1 MSQGLVETTV
11 LLALCWLLA
20 RGTVLRRQR
29 PSQGTRLVEGICL
42 GGLGVASMMWPLVEQ
57 AGLIVDARSVFL
69 AIAALFGGQMVA
81 AVAGLMA
88 LAFSL
93 FFDSNGALTEF
104 SLILLPLACGLA
116 YRHAHERHRLAL
128 GAWPL
133 LSFSLLMHV
142 LLMGLL
148 LSISPASSVAAL
160 WPPLLALTAFTTLL
174 GLLLHDL
181 RSRERS
187 EQALK
192 QSDARLKAITR
203 AIPDQLLVLDEK
215 GRCLEVI
222 SDHTMPSNPLFGL
235 HVQIGDGPEAWLDT
249 GTASHLLAFIQQT
262 LVSDRPQAT
271 EHTQQTE
278 DGDKIYAWRAHPLD
292 AKDPDKRAVVMLIRD
307 ISDHANAELE
317 RRIASLAFESQQG
330 MLIADAEKHILRVN
344 RAFSE
349 ISGFAASEAIGQT
362 TRLLSSGN
370 HGPEFYREMWRCV
383 NERGAW
389 QGEIWNRRKN
399 GELFPEWLS
408 ISVVHDERG
417 KATHYVAAF
426 TDITERKAAEAH
438 IHNLAFYDPL
448 TGLANRRLLL
458 DRLQQ
463 ALATVARSKRSGALM
478 FIDLDNFKHINDA
491 FGHQAGD
498 DLLCEAAKRLERSV
512 RASDTV
518 ARLGGDEF
526 VVMLE
531 NLDADPEIAAAQTE
545 QVGMQLLTALSAPFM
560 LGDNDLHTSGSVG
573 ATLFGA
579 ADTSAD
585 ELMKRADMAMY
596 EAKASGKNALRFFDP
611 RMQEVVNERLQLED
625 QIRRGLNA
633 DEFMLLFQP
642 QLEQT
647 LGLTGAE
654 ALVRWQHPQR
664 GLLEPKA
671 FIAAAE
677 RAGLIQTL
685 DFVVLQAAC
694 QQLARWATVPHRAGL
709 TLAVN
714 LSAKLLYQNGFVERL
729 LDLLETSGAEPR
741 KLMLELSESNLV
753 DDMPEAIVRMNRLKA
768 RGIRFSIDN
777 FGTGYSSMTYLQQL
791 PVEQLKIDQSFV
803 ARLPDDDASL
813 TIIRATCALAAGLG
827 VSVVADG
834 VENEAQRLMLLDTGC
849 RLFQGY
855 LFGRPM
861 PLEAFEELGD
871 ALRRPQAHQLDHS

>member
-1 MSQGLVETTV
+1 MTQGLVETTILV
-11 LLALCWLLA
+11 ALCWLLA
-20 RGTVLRRQR
+20 RGAARWRQR
-29 PSQGTRLVEGICL
+29 LSKASRLVWGICF
-42 GGLGVASMMWPLVEQ
+42 GGLGVASMMLPLVEQ
-57 AGLIVDARSVFL
+57 VGLIVDARSVFL
-69 AIAALFGGQMVA
+69 GIAALFGGPLVA

-88 LAFSL
+88 LAFSVFL
-93 FFDSNGALTEF
+93 GSSGALAEF

-116 YRHAHERHRLAL
+116 YRHAHERHMLTL
-128 GAWPL
+128 GAWQL
-133 LSFSLLMHV
+133 LSFSLLLH
-142 LLMGLL
+142 LLLLGLL
-148 LSISPASSVAAL
+148 LPINPASSVAAL
-160 WPPLLALTAFTTLL
+160 WPPLLALSAFTTLL

-187 EQALK
+187 KQALQ

-215 GRCLEVI
+215 GLCLEVI
-222 SDHTMPSNPLFGL
+222 SQHTMPSNPLFGL
-235 HVQIGDGPEAWLDT
+235 HVHIGDRPEVWLDT

-262 LVSDRPQAT
+262 LACDRPQAT
-271 EHTQQTE
+271 EHTRQTE

-330 MLIADAEKHILRVN
+330 MLITDADKHILRVN
-344 RAFSE
+344 RAFTE

-408 ISVVHDERG
+408 ISAVHDERG

-463 ALATVARSKRSGALM
+463 ALTTVARSKRSGALM

-531 NLDADPEIAAAQTE
+531 NLDANPDIAAAQTE

-560 LGDNDLHTSGSVG
+560 LGHDDLHTSGSVG

-579 ADTSAD
+579 SDTNAD
-585 ELMKRADMAMY
+585 ELMKRADMSMY

-611 RMQEVVNERLQLED
+611 RMQEAVNERLQLED

-633 DEFMLLFQP
+633 GEFMLLFQP

-647 LGLTGAE
+647 QGLTGAE

-664 GLLEPKA
+664 GLLEPKV

-694 QQLARWATVPHRAGL
+694 QQLASWATVPHRAGL

-714 LSAKLLYQNGFVERL
+714 LSTKLLYQNGFVERL
-729 LDLLETSGAEPR
+729 LALLDSSGADPR
-741 KLMLELSESNLV
+741 RLMLELSESNLV

-813 TIIRATCALAAGLG
+813 TIIRATCALAVGLG
-827 VSVVADG
+827 VSVIADG
-834 VENEAQRLMLLDTGC
+834 VENEAQRVMLLDTGC
-849 RLFQGY
+849 HLFQGY

-871 ALRRPQAHQLDHS
+871 ALRRPHIHQLDPS